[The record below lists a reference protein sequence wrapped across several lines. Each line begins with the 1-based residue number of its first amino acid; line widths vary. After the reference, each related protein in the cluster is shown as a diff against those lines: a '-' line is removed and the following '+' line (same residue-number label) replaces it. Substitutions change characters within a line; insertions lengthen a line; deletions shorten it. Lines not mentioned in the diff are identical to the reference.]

1 MMKFSLLA
9 NAGLGAL
16 VLGSMVL
23 GAAQHAH
30 AADLA
35 VARPL
40 LGPDATWTGFY
51 GGINLGGFAATGTTQ
66 WNPLP
71 SPAAFGFN
79 GTTGDLGTDGFTV
92 GMQAGYNV
100 QLSPAF
106 VVGIEG
112 DITNDHT
119 SKKTLSTWTAFGTN
133 APLAGSYTADIRTL
147 EWLGTLRGRFGYL
160 LTPRVLVYG
169 TGGIAWSGVN
179 YAAGAS
185 GPIGAGYASSVSFT
199 ETEVGYVLGGGVE
212 FMNWDRWLLRGEYL
226 LHHFNGASAVGGAA
240 NFPTF
245 PSGFTWSG
253 FDVHEF
259 RAALS
264 YKF

>member
-1 MMKFSLLA
+1 MKSTSVA
-9 NAGLGAL
+9 AIAGLGAL
-16 VLGSMVL
+16 VL

-35 VARPL
+35 VSRPL
-40 LGPDATWTGFY
+40 LAPDATWTGFY
-51 GGINLGGFAATGTTQ
+51 GGINLGGFAATGTAQ
-66 WNPLP
+66 WDPLT

-79 GTTGDLGTDGFTV
+79 DTTANMRTDGVTV
-92 GMQAGYNV
+92 GIQAGYNF
-100 QLSPAF
+100 QLSPFF
-106 VVGIEG
+106 VTGIEG

-119 SKKTLSTWTAFGTN
+119 SAKTIQSWTTFGTN
-133 APLAGSYTADIRTL
+133 AVLSGSSVPEIRTL

-160 LTPRVLVYG
+160 LAPRTLVYA
-169 TGGIAWSGVN
+169 TGGVAWSGVN
-179 YAAGAS
+179 YAAAS
-185 GPIGAGYASSVSFT
+185 TGPIGPGYASSVSFT
-199 ETEVGYVLGGGVE
+199 QTDIGYVVGGGVE
-212 FMNWDRWLLRGEYL
+212 FMNWDRWLVRGEYL
-226 LHHFNGASAVGGAA
+226 FHHFNGASAVGGAV
-240 NFPTF
+240 NFPMF

>member
-1 MMKFSLLA
+1 MKSKSLTVI
-9 NAGLGAL
+9 AGIGAL
-16 VLGSMVL
+16 VLG
-23 GAAQHAH
+23 ATQHAR

-40 LGPDATWTGFY
+40 LTPDSTWTGFY

-79 GTTGDLGTDGFTV
+79 GTTGDLKTDGITV
-92 GMQAGYNV
+92 GMQAGYNL

-119 SKKTLSTWTAFGTN
+119 SKKTLSPWTAFGTN

-147 EWLGTLRGRFGYL
+147 EWLGSLRGRFGYL
-160 LTPRVLVYG
+160 LTPRTLVYA
-169 TGGIAWSGVN
+169 TGGVAFSGVN
-179 YAAGAS
+179 YAGGAS
-185 GPIGAGYASSVSFT
+185 GPIGPGYASSVSFT

-212 FMNWDRWLLRGEYL
+212 FMNWDRWLVRGEYL
-226 LHHFNGASAVGGAA
+226 FRHFNGASATGGAV

-253 FDVHEF
+253 FDIHEF